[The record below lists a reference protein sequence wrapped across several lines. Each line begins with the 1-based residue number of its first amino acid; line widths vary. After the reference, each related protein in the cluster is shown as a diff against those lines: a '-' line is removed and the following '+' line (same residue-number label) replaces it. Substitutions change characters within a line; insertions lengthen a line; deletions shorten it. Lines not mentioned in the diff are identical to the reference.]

1 MSWVPNSRSTV
12 RHFIAAAL
20 LVTAGAAAAD
30 ILVVRSVG
38 PSAKSF
44 PPGKRLPE
52 TARISLKSSDQLVVL
67 DGRGTRTIRGPGTFT
82 AGVPQGQIASAA
94 PAVTANRARIGAVRS
109 VGTDAVRPPSLWHI
123 DVAKGGAFCGEP
135 GKIGLWR
142 SDSSKPVTLSITR
155 TSDGTR
161 RQLEWQPGESSAT
174 WPADLPITDGASYR
188 LSWDGAA
195 APTALTLRVL
205 PQRLGL
211 EDMASWLI
219 RNECTA
225 QLDLLIE
232 TVRLPEAP
240 KPAG

>member
-1 MSWVPNSRSTV
+1 V
-12 RHFIAAAL
+12 
-20 LVTAGAAAAD
+20 LVTAGVAAAD

-52 TARISLKSSDQLVVL
+52 AARISLKASDQLVVL

-82 AGVPQGQIASAA
+82 AGVAQGRIASAA
-94 PAVTANRARIGAVRS
+94 PTVTANRARIGAVRS
-109 VGTDAVRPPSLWHI
+109 VGTDTLRPPSLWHI
-123 DVAKGGAFCGEP
+123 DVTKGGAFCGEP

-142 SDSSKPVTLSITR
+142 SDSSKPVTLNITR
-155 TSDGTR
+155 TSDGAS
-161 RQLEWQPGESSAT
+161 RQLAWQPGESSAS
-174 WPADLPITDGASYR
+174 WPTDLPITDGGSYR
-188 LSWDGAA
+188 LSWSGAT

-219 RNECTA
+219 RNDCKA
-225 QLDLLIE
+225 QLDLLID
-232 TVRLPEAP
+232 TVRLPEASTP
-240 KPAG
+240 PG